1 MILKVGNGA
10 KKFLML
16 LCSLFISL
24 VAFSQSNPFE
34 SAEISTFGV
43 VAACPK
49 DPVAFEVQH
58 VAVDDKLHFSYE
70 WATSIDE
77 SDWKSQGK
85 LTIPSNTFEMTDHD
99 LYVRVIATAYN
110 EDGDEVAKQ
119 TYKATVLQK
128 TECKVKDCHQTTTG
142 EFYGGTDFNLMSGAS
157 SVDWST
163 TPPAGL
169 EQYFSEQGIV
179 FKALASGYDGK
190 IMNQEDLGVPLHIDD
205 SLGVNPNNHFYV
217 KDHVNNQFFQIFFAH
232 DKFAE
237 QTYRFT
243 MRFYLI
249 MPENKPGIGCGF
261 DREGKLIAR
270 TGHGTATV
278 DYMDIAIYDDNTN
291 EYVTGA
297 EGLVNEGDDVRFKFG
312 NQLDDHYRSITGPG
326 SDRREKPVV
335 YRFEMVYYGYL
346 PSKHSGDYTFEPRFE
361 QMPTCAKLAIDY
373 ISAEAA
379 GACLAPRIACVG
391 DTVVVNAAGFPRN
404 SDYQWVKYTDGT
416 YSTEAPWNPGEVTF
430 LLDKY
435 GHKERAVIRLQD
447 KGVFYYGVKADYKR
461 KDKDNVEYNDVISVD
476 FAVGGKICGSAVGP
490 GIDGHSNVCITEY
503 PYTEHYK
510 LKDLAALDWILE
522 NGDKYGFKWWMENPK
537 GISESEAKVSLVVA
551 DDSLSA
557 DMVVNQN
564 ARLSGSFDPDQPYK
578 IYVTSHIWNKEE
590 GKYNT
595 ASESK
600 DSIILWL
607 YDQPD
612 ASRLNFVTY
621 RGEDTMCVAKSSDTI
636 VLVNKEDVMGYTWNL
651 TGATMTS
658 DSVIHIDGYDKSVL
672 CDTKDAS
679 FPVGLEVV
687 NGVCKAEL
695 KDTFYIHS
703 TDAPTIDC
711 SQLSEPS
718 TYYLKKGELDTTI
731 YLPIPKYETSCD
743 DDPALHVKIHYVAKE
758 DIHSFDTTY
767 VLYND
772 QRDDKSKTTLTLF
785 AGVGDV
791 TYTIEDGCHKT
802 ATCNYQLSILDTF
815 AVEVDCK
822 LVKDYKVEVT
832 TDDGCVAKPGENLDI
847 EIPVLRDLTFTDT
860 VIMVKAQYAGRSAKD
875 LSADPGVD
883 TTLYTMDKDLYDE
896 YEVGTTFILWKF
908 ADPSGNAMYC
918 HSRVS
923 VDNAERMFDCDTVG
937 PIRTSVNKNPNRN
950 YLYASAQAQSTVNPD
965 TKYTLAN
972 LLTIPGANPMYC
984 GNVKLTIRFT
994 GDCVNDAG
1002 DVIGSAVDSIIT
1014 PEQLLKHRFPIGVTT
1029 VSYEFTSDYLDFDA
1043 QKYDTVLCSREVII
1057 SSGIPPHPNNCP
1069 DDTEAYVD
1077 PNNCLAPSPYNSLDK
1092 IPNATVSYFCE
1103 TKYTYDACSGTPYQ
1117 YENLGTSASQ
1127 SKDYDTIVYPVMVR
1141 RILYLNDQ
1149 YKSTDS
1155 TLVIDCGSLFTAND
1169 SVPVKKVQH
1178 RVGGTEAICAEDPI
1192 EKMALKITNYE
1203 VLPSCVS
1210 DSLPRGYHM
1219 MVWYFDNGKG
1229 DMDSCVTHLSV
1240 VDTTPPILDTVCKD
1254 PEKDVY
1260 ATTECEVPF
1269 DALELPELFVDDV
1282 CDGRLY
1288 PEVIGYI
1295 KQKDSSVVVY
1305 RNDEL
1310 KNITYPTETHRFV
1323 WLFTDKAG
1331 NQDSCMMLVNVIDSV
1346 ALKMESCDIDK
1357 DIIVTLTP
1365 GLCSLSADSLKNYM
1379 TFPTAYDMCDDD
1391 SIVPIVQRRRNGE
1404 LEVDPVTGNPIKW
1417 DSKPFELGKT
1427 DIRWIFIDQKG
1438 LMKDSC
1444 EKSVTVKT
1452 ELFDCSLLKDTVTV
1466 NLLDSF
1472 FATFEEV
1479 KLAGLVKPE
1488 ITIDDCNAAT
1498 IDFRRSDGKDST
1510 DHYEIGKIQV
1520 DWIFQYVFEETPH
1533 VCSQI
1538 VNIEDMVPPVL
1549 ICPPLEDV
1557 TYECYGEIPTPI
1569 KTWEEFLAAGG
1580 SISDIKKYKEG
1591 TFRYEESERGE
1602 APCDYTLVRT
1612 YLVTDVRNNTITC
1625 DQEYVIHDVTS
1636 PTILT
1641 KVDTITI
1648 ACDQDSL
1655 IQIALDMNDVTV
1667 KSTDNCS
1674 TEEEIV
1680 ITKSIKSNRS
1690 EDVHSCDY
1698 NNYTIWRTWIAT
1710 DKCGNES
1717 APLTQVVLVVDSVAP
1732 RFNRP
1737 EDWKDT
1743 VLASNVKKCTMT
1755 TPELMNKVGQYVVDG
1770 CTESEDIK
1778 IWQVP
1783 SAGTVIKKTTDV
1795 FIYFADKCGN
1805 TDSIKMTAI
1814 VMEPKS
1820 VVSVTTNDLT
1830 ICGSESSYIDL
1841 WSNSARF
1848 AQGRVLVG
1856 GANGTIREI
1865 PSTFSYDCYRDAIA
1879 ESNLVFSDNK
1889 TTYYD
1894 KFAHPD
1900 KEVYE
1905 ANRDAITRLNRFG
1918 QSGKYV
1924 FVVMDTLTQCSD
1936 TAAAYLTIN
1945 ERPRINM
1952 LSSNLN
1958 VCESDTLK
1966 IHVLDSMT
1974 SVCVDSMGANMVKEG
1989 WYLDGADYVSGTPV
2003 PFNAQPRP
2011 IYYFA
2016 ENTCGR
2022 TYSYNSLYTT
2032 CGIVMNSVEDS
2043 LSEVGSKEALQAWR
2057 DYKVV
2062 RRDSILLYMN
2072 ERFNPDSITLVSDPS
2087 GLKRCWFGDE
2097 VTLKVD
2103 TRHFAPVF
2111 YAWFEVKSGF
2121 DALGAAYNEKGELL
2135 ADVDEEVKDSLMYW
2149 DEDELSKSYTFY
2161 PADSSKF
2168 YVVVGDGVCPA
2179 VPSNLY
2185 NIDVLKHVPTAFT
2198 PYQRDELNDTF
2209 LEGRQVTIFDR
2220 YGQKVFEGEN
2230 GWDGKTSK
2238 GKMADPGVYFYSAVI
2253 NGNSFKGTIEVVF
2266 NK

>member
-16 LCSLFISL
+16 LSSLFISL

-119 TYKATVLQK
+119 TYKATILQK

-142 EFYGGTDFNLMSGAS
+142 EFYGGTDFNYKSGSS
-157 SVDWST
+157 SVDWGA
-163 TPPAGL
+163 TPPQGL
-169 EQYFSEQGIV
+169 EEYFTEQGIL
-179 FKALASGYDGK
+179 FEGIGSDIK
-190 IMNQEDLGVPLHIDD
+190 NQTELGVPLHIDD
-205 SLGVNPNNHFYV
+205 SLGVNPNNNFYV
-217 KDHVNNQFFQIFFAH
+217 RDHLNGKCFTITFPH
-232 DKFAE
+232 DKFVDNS
-237 QTYRFT
+237 YRFT

-249 MPENKPGIGCGF
+249 IPDNCTVDPM
-261 DREGKLIAR
+261 GKMLAR
-270 TGHGTATV
+270 TGHGKGSY
-278 DYMDIAIYDDNTN
+278 DKMDISMYDDATN
-291 EYVTGA
+291 ELVFEKTNLSNHPAGGEQDWGA
-297 EGLVNEGDDVRFKFG
+297 AAFVFG
-312 NQLDDHYRSITGPG
+312 EPLKNHFESVKGKQKS
-326 SDRREKPVV
+326 V
-335 YRFEMVYYGYL
+335 YRFEMVYYGDL
-346 PSKHSGDYTFEPRFE
+346 PSSHSGDYIFYPWFE
-361 QMPTCAKLAIDY
+361 QMPPCAIIAVDY

-391 DTVVVNAAGFPRN
+391 DTVIVNAAGFPRN
-404 SDYQWVKYTDGT
+404 SDYQWIKYKDGQ
-416 YSTEAPWNPGEVTF
+416 YLEEVPWDPDEVTF
-430 LLDKY
+430 ELDRY
-435 GHKERAVIRLQD
+435 GHKERAIIRLSD
-447 KGVFYYGVKADYKR
+447 RGVFYYAVKAKYR
-461 KDKDNVEYNDVISVD
+461 KQIGQNDFMDDEIRVD

-718 TYYLKKGELDTTI
+718 TYYLKKGVLDTTI

-815 AVEVDCK
+815 AVDVDCK

-1155 TLVIDCGSLFTAND
+1155 TLVIDCESLFTAND

-1288 PEVIGYI
+1288 PEVIGYL

-1549 ICPPLEDV
+1549 TCPPLEDV

-1580 SISDIKKYKEG
+1580 AISDIKKYKEG

-1680 ITKSIKSNRS
+1680 ITKSVKSNRS

-1966 IHVLDSMT
+1966 IHILDSMT